1 MTRALRIGAVT
12 PLSTVDFPG
21 TLAAVVFLQGCAW
34 RCGYCHNAHLQ
45 DAIGPCTITWQHVRN
60 FLQRRQG
67 LLDAVVFS
75 GGEPTQQA
83 AALAQAAREVRDLGF
98 LAGLHTAGLYPDKLA
113 QLLPSFDWVGLDIKA
128 PRAEYQQV
136 TGVRGSSDR
145 ARESLAHLLRS
156 GVAYECRTTWH
167 EGLYRADRLADL
179 GDELAAAGVTHWS
192 VQTCRIAGREFAGPP
207 RAVLRCMASQFESFG
222 VR

>member
-45 DAIGPCTITWQHVRN
+45 DANGPCTITWQHVRD
-60 FLQRRQG
+60 FLLRRQG

-113 QLLPSFDWVGLDIKA
+113 QVLPSFDWVGLDIKA

-156 GVAYECRTTWH
+156 SVAYECRTTWH
-167 EGLYRADRLADL
+167 EGLYSADRLADL

-192 VQTCRIAGREFAGPP
+192 VQTCRVGSREFAGPP

-222 VR
+222 IR